1 MDENMQ
7 LKRMD
12 EYDHTNEWLNLWMDG
27 CPGGHQ
33 VAGKERRESARTVP
47 TILSNVAVLHNGTEA
62 WVIYSM
68 QNCTRAI

>member
-33 VAGKERRESARTVP
+33 VAGKEEGVGKD
-47 TILSNVAVLHNGTEA
+47 GTHDS
-62 WVIYSM
+62 VKRSGPS
-68 QNCTRAI
+68 